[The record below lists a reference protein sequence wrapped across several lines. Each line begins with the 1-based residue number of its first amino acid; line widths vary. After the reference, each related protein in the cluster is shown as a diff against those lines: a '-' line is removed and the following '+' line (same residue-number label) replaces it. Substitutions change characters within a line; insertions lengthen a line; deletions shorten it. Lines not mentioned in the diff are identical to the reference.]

1 MSNEVHGPVNGYVV
15 QARDIHGDVNVG
27 VRMIVPSPVEVP
39 RAFGAGA
46 ELVVGDRT
54 YLVQGHLAEEW
65 YSADGTTLH
74 RRARCAVP
82 GGHVWLRQG
91 TAALARERDLL
102 AAVRGAGFPE
112 VVQYDAPSST
122 LVTTWPTARSGKPC
136 AGLDA
141 VLGTQA
147 LDSYRLYRLCGGLAR
162 LTTTLHGLH
171 RHRVAHR
178 GLSPDGLVE
187 LDDGGLVLRDLGLA
201 AHPVARG
208 EHPGHYQ
215 APEQH
220 MRGTGHVGPW
230 TDVYQ
235 LAAVAHH
242 VIAGRPVTE
251 PAPPAA
257 YARVPRRLA
266 DVVAA
271 ALSTDPARRP
281 DLRSFGAAVHAARSE
296 LT

>member
-1 MSNEVHGPVNGYVV
+1 MNNEVHGPVNGQVV
-15 QARDIHGDVNVG
+15 QARDIYGDVNVG
-27 VRMIVPSPVEVP
+27 AQFVVPSAVEAP

-46 ELVVGDRT
+46 EVVVGGRA
-54 YLVQGHLAEEW
+54 YLVHAHLAEEW
-65 YSADGTTLH
+65 HSADGTTLH
-74 RRARCAVP
+74 RRARCAGA

-102 AAVRGAGFPE
+102 ETLRGKGFPK
-112 VVQYDAPSST
+112 VVQYDAPTNT

-136 AGLDA
+136 DGLDA
-141 VLGTQA
+141 LLGAQA
-147 LDSYRLYRLCGGLAR
+147 LDSYRLYRLCGGLAG
-162 LTTTLHGLH
+162 LATTLHSLH
-171 RHRVAHR
+171 QRRVAHR

-201 AHPVARG
+201 AHPVARD
-208 EHPGHYQ
+208 EHAGQYQ

-220 MRGTGHVGPW
+220 MRGSGHVGPW
-230 TDVYQ
+230 TDVHQ

-242 VIAGRPVTE
+242 LIAGRPATGL
-251 PAPPAA
+251 PLTAF
-257 YARVPRRLA
+257 ARVPQRLA

-271 ALSTDPARRP
+271 ALSTDPDRRP
-281 DLRSFGAAVHAARSE
+281 DARSFGAAVHAARSE